1 MNKIP
6 KLIKA
11 AEAAMESEF
20 RCSCDRCQ
28 QIQWDE
34 APRRKK
40 KNEMEWKEEK
50 KNEEYAFGLVWLDHV
65 VAVGIF
71 RYIYISCTN
80 VIRMNLN
87 RPGSS

>member
-34 APRRKK
+34 APRKK
-40 KNEMEWKEEK
+40 KNEMEWKK
-50 KNEEYAFGLVWLDHV
+50 KKMKNMLLAWFGWIMLWL
-65 VAVGIF
+65 
-71 RYIYISCTN
+71 
-80 VIRMNLN
+80 
-87 RPGSS
+87 